1 MLKNSGSKKRFSR
14 VGGQLKSSGQ
24 AIERDIFL
32 QMKPR
37 KLTSFKKDGR
47 RKHHHWQ
54 VTVFYKDGERFARTY
69 TVHAKAAG
77 FAERQKKSPVVKMA
91 RVIEIS

>member
-1 MLKNSGSKKRFSR
+1 MKVGKR
-14 VGGQLKSSGQ
+14 
-24 AIERDIFL
+24 
-32 QMKPR
+32 
-37 KLTSFKKDGR
+37 TSFRKDGR

-69 TVHAKAAG
+69 TIHAKATA

>member
-1 MLKNSGSKKRFSR
+1 
-14 VGGQLKSSGQ
+14 
-24 AIERDIFL
+24 
-32 QMKPR
+32 MKTR
-37 KLTSFKKDGR
+37 KPTSFRKDAR

-54 VTVFYKDGERFARTY
+54 VTLFYNDGERFARMY
-69 TVHAKAAG
+69 TDHEKAAN

>member
-1 MLKNSGSKKRFSR
+1 
-14 VGGQLKSSGQ
+14 
-24 AIERDIFL
+24 
-32 QMKPR
+32 MKIR

-54 VTVFYKDGERFARTY
+54 ATVFYKDGERFSRTY
-69 TVHAKAAG
+69 TVYEKAAK
-77 FAERQKKSPVVKMA
+77 FTERQKKSPVVKMA